1 MGVVALEMVVTAACP
16 TAHHPKE
23 PRGRIPAKPV
33 FVKSKAKSALG
44 RKSSHY
50 PLMSI
55 STEIKQIARG
65 GTSP

>member
-16 TAHHPKE
+16 TAHPKE

-50 PLMSI
+50 PLLSI

-65 GTSP
+65 VISP